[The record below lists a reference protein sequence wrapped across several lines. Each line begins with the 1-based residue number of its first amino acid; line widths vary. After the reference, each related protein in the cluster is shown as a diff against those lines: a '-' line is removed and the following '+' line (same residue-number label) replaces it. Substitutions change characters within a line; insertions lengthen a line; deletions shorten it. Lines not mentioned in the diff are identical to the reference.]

1 MSQDLPVPANAKID
15 LTSSKYV
22 DVTVPATPDDA
33 TFGYVY
39 KKAASDGLYW
49 LTEGGGEVDLTAT
62 GGISSFGTAAEFNG
76 NEVAI
81 PNSTKAGTSSLTTVG
96 VSANAACNTA
106 FGYGTLYS
114 VPDTVDV
121 GGFTAMGYNAGG
133 SIADGAYSI
142 FTGSNCAPLMT
153 SSNSDIFIGSDLAT
167 TTTAATGGGNVV
179 IGSGSLVGT
188 NFTGSSNVFVGTSQI
203 GNDAGSASNNVVL
216 GVNAGFGLHDGIY
229 NILIGAGAGISMTN
243 GNSCIAIGASA
254 LSANVTTVGLVGIG
268 PSALQ
273 QATGV
278 GNTGLGFQAG
288 SVIVTGTNN
297 TIVGYNANVST
308 NSFSN
313 CIVMGASSRANAT
326 GQIRI
331 GFSNVQATVQ
341 SNTFIDG
348 INGSTV
354 DPGTSAAVLV
364 DTLGKLGTISS
375 SKRYKYDIQD
385 VSPNVIDRLF
395 EMSPKT
401 FKYKE
406 DPKNTSTYGLI
417 AEDIRDLIPDIVIYS
432 KDADGNRITD
442 KDGYRVE
449 TIQYH
454 LLVPLLVGAVRELK
468 REITEL
474 RQMNV

>member
-1 MSQDLPVPANAKID
+1 MR
-15 LTSSKYV
+15 
-22 DVTVPATPDDA
+22 
-33 TFGYVY
+33 
-39 KKAASDGLYW
+39 
-49 LTEGGGEVDLTAT
+49 
-62 GGISSFGTAAEFNG
+62 
-76 NEVAI
+76 
-81 PNSTKAGTSSLTTVG
+81 
-96 VSANAACNTA
+96 
-106 FGYGTLYS
+106 
-114 VPDTVDV
+114 
-121 GGFTAMGYNAGG
+121 
-133 SIADGAYSI
+133 
-142 FTGSNCAPLMT
+142 
-153 SSNSDIFIGSDLAT
+153 
-167 TTTAATGGGNVV
+167 
-179 IGSGSLVGT
+179 
-188 NFTGSSNVFVGTSQI
+188 
-203 GNDAGSASNNVVL
+203 
-216 GVNAGFGLHDGIY
+216 
-229 NILIGAGAGISMTN
+229 
-243 GNSCIAIGASA
+243 
-254 LSANVTTVGLVGIG
+254 
-268 PSALQ
+268 
-273 QATGV
+273 
-278 GNTGLGFQAG
+278 
-288 SVIVTGTNN
+288 
-297 TIVGYNANVST
+297 
-308 NSFSN
+308 
-313 CIVMGASSRANAT
+313 ASSRANAT

-432 KDADGNRITD
+432 KDADGNRIMD
-442 KDGYRVE
+442 EDGYRVE